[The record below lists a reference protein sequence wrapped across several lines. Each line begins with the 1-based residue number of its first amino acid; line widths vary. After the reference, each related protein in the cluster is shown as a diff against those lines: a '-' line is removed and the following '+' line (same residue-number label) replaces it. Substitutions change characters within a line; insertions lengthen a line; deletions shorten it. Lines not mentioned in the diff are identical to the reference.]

1 MQKIGIKIRFPENL
15 QKNLQESLE
24 IRIKTFDKL

>member
-15 QKNLQESLE
+15 QKNLQESAE